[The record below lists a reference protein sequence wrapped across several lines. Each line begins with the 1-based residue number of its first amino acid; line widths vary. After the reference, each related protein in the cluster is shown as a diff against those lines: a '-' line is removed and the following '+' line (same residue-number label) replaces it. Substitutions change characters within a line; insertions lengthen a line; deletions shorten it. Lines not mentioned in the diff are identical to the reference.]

1 MLAQVLIMLVH
12 IFCICVSTFVL
23 VFSTNLTVI
32 LIFTVLVGLTFLQT
46 IVFDGCILSKFENGL
61 PIIGSLSSFLK
72 SFTSLEVPT
81 HTIEKLFV
89 GLTFYGYLLKLAILG
104 VVEISTGQ
112 SWLKFIMSQQDMP
125 LIKLIP
131 MF

>member
-72 SFTSLEVPT
+72 SFTSIDVST
-81 HTIEKLFV
+81 HHIEQLFV
-89 GLTFYGYLLKLAILG
+89 GLTFYGYLIKLAILG
-104 VVEISTGQ
+104 AVELSTGQ
-112 SWLKFIMSQQDMP
+112 SWLKFIMAHQGSA
-125 LIKLIP
+125 LVKLIP